1 MSLEAVLKYYPNR
14 DKPQSSIFYFNY
26 YNVIKIFKKKN
37 LKHWKMFIITIFWII
52 AEKNYQM
59 LGQILCP
66 KPLELKIFE
75 VKKCSESFFC
85 FKYIFE
91 VSEIIYKREQM
102 QIIFKF
108 IFYCERSSLV
118 GKIEKTYWSTTKTQD
133 FWIHLAYNSSTVAN
147 G

>member
-1 MSLEAVLKYYPNR
+1 MSLEAVLKNYTNR

-26 YNVIKIFKKKN
+26 YNVIKILKKN
-37 LKHWKMFIITIFWII
+37 LKFWNMFIITIFCII
-52 AEKNYQM
+52 AEKNYQI

-66 KPLELKIFE
+66 KTLELKIFE

-85 FKYIFE
+85 CKCILE

-102 QIIFKF
+102 QITLKF
-108 IFYCERSSLV
+108 VFYCERSSPV
-118 GKIEKTYWSTTKTQD
+118 GKIEKTYWNTTKTQN
-133 FWIHLAYNSSTVAN
+133 FWIHLAYNSSKVAN